1 MTGVLTGSQVA
12 HSAVSG
18 PLLAG
23 EAPAPGE
30 NPGGEGLAG
39 LVVAGLEGVGW
50 TAGMTVLGVLVT
62 LAGAAWM
69 WSRETKA
76 TGEERRRTRQ

>member
-1 MTGVLTGSQVA
+1 MTTRAA
-12 HSAVSG
+12 HGAVSG
-18 PLLAG
+18 LLMAG

-39 LVVAGLEGVGW
+39 LVVPALQWLGRPAGPV
-50 TAGMTVLGVLVT
+50 VLGVLIA

-69 WSRETKA
+69 GDPVSKA
-76 TGEERRRTRQ
+76 ADRERRRTR